1 MRRHPGGA
9 ASQCVKVATQWLL
22 RLILTQVNRET
33 ARVARF
39 LFFPLKE
46 VRLVTTRQYELA
58 SLQQSLRGRTRCPSF
73 LGLRFRD
80 GRCSTDRGRP

>member
-39 LFFPLKE
+39 
-46 VRLVTTRQYELA
+46 
-58 SLQQSLRGRTRCPSF
+58 
-73 LGLRFRD
+73 
-80 GRCSTDRGRP
+80 